1 MIVTVL
7 GKMKKGY
14 TDKATGQM
22 KSYAKVFGSYKFA
35 KADTV
40 NGNEAYGQ
48 KVIEFYV
55 DVEDYPLV
63 EINSKMSLDYGPNGR
78 LVDYEILDL
87 DITE

>member
-35 KADTV
+35 KSDTV
-40 NGNEAYGQ
+40 NGNEAEGQ

-55 DVEDYPLV
+55 DVEDYTLV
-63 EINSKMSLDYGPNGR
+63 EVGAKISLDYDPNGR
-78 LVDYEILDL
+78 LVDYEVLEL
-87 DITE
+87 TE